1 MSNYDDFIA
10 ENKPTG
16 KSKLDRFQKEIL
28 GLKGLGYSEADILRF
43 LLEKEGVSVSRQ
55 TLNRFIRQNKKP
67 QPALSEVIEPIS
79 PAPSSPDPQVK
90 TKDGVIKPQI
100 GKFDAREKINVDE
113 WK

>member
-43 LLEKEGVSVSRQ
+43 LLEK
-55 TLNRFIRQNKKP
+55 
-67 QPALSEVIEPIS
+67 
-79 PAPSSPDPQVK
+79 
-90 TKDGVIKPQI
+90 I
-100 GKFDAREKINVDE
+100 GC
-113 WK
+113 

>member
-28 GLKGLGYSEADILRF
+28 GLKELGYSEADILRF
-43 LLEKEGVSVSRQ
+43 LLEKEGISVSRQ
-55 TLNRFIRQNKKP
+55 TLNRFISRNRKP
-67 QPALSEVIEPIS
+67 KLAPSEAIEPVMPVQQS
-79 PAPSSPDPQVK
+79 PAPQAK
-90 TKDGVIKPQI
+90 TGDGVIKPQI

-113 WK
+113 CK